1 MSLSNQPYRIAKTPF
16 LIGDLLLLAMAGWII
31 WDVGGLPSG
40 FQLGIVVGC
49 LVVGMFFSTLPFLL
63 DYRANLKRG
72 EINEFQNLAEQLQA
86 LTQLE
91 EHIRQ
96 ATGQWQSI
104 QDHCVSAVQDAD
116 KIAASMAQE
125 STRFVEVMQSMD
137 VSEKE
142 HLRVEAEKL
151 RRSERD
157 WLQSA
162 VRVLDHV
169 FALHKAAL
177 QSGQPKLINQISNFQ
192 HAVVDVMRRMGL
204 VPHEAELGA
213 AYNTEQHQVMG
224 EDHKQLSQPAV
235 AETLAPGFTFQG
247 RLVRPPLVKLLEHDD
262 LPEEVRAA
270 AAAKEPESAPTAP
283 TAPTDQTDQTDGAEE
298 PSAAPEKREPKAD
311 AEGDPDLFDQEPT

>member
-1 MSLSNQPYRIAKTPF
+1 MSFSNQPYRIAKTPF
-16 LIGDLLLLAMAGWII
+16 IVGDLLLLAMAGWII
-31 WDVGGLPSG
+31 WDVGGLPDG

-63 DYRANLKRG
+63 DYRAELKRN
-72 EINEFQNLAEQLQA
+72 EINEFQNLAEQLKA

-91 EHIRQ
+91 EHIRH

-104 QDHCVSAVQDAD
+104 QDHCVSAVQNAD
-116 KIAASMAQE
+116 KIAESMAQE

-151 RRSERD
+151 RRSERE
-157 WLQSA
+157 WLQAA
-162 VRVLDHV
+162 VRVMDHV

-177 QSGQPKLINQISNFQ
+177 QSGQPKLISQISNFQ

-204 VPHEAELGA
+204 TPHEAELGTS
-213 AYNTEQHQVMG
+213 YNKELHQVMG
-224 EDHKQLSQPAV
+224 EDHKELTQPSV

-247 RLVRPPLVKLLEHDD
+247 RLVRPPLVRLVEQEDMPAIANGPAD
-262 LPEEVRAA
+262 QADQA
-270 AAAKEPESAPTAP
+270 
-283 TAPTDQTDQTDGAEE
+283 DQTIEE
-298 PSAAPEKREPKAD
+298 PTPAISKKRASKEESEGEP
-311 AEGDPDLFDQEPT
+311 GLFDQEPS

>member
-31 WDVGGLPSG
+31 WDVGGLPAG

-63 DYRANLKRG
+63 DYRAELKRG
-72 EINEFQNLAEQLQA
+72 EINEFQNLAKQLQA

-91 EHIRQ
+91 EHIRH

-104 QDHCVSAVQDAD
+104 QDHCVSAVQNAD
-116 KIAASMAQE
+116 KIAESMAQE

-151 RRSERD
+151 RRSERE
-157 WLQSA
+157 WLQAA

-169 FALHKAAL
+169 FALHKAAV
-177 QSGQPKLINQISNFQ
+177 QSGQPKLISQISNFQ
-192 HAVVDVMRRMGL
+192 HAVVDVLRRMGL
-204 VPHEAELGA
+204 MPHEAELGA
-213 AYNTEQHQVMG
+213 SYSKELHQVMG
-224 EDHKQLSQPAV
+224 EDHKKLTQPAV

-247 RLVRPPLVKLLEHDD
+247 RLVRPPLVRLVEQED
-262 LPEEVRAA
+262 LPDSVREAMPA
-270 AAAKEPESAPTAP
+270 PEQTSTQIGSTEPTEPL
-283 TAPTDQTDQTDGAEE
+283 EE
-298 PSAAPEKREPKAD
+298 PPPSASKKRASKDEAKGEP
-311 AEGDPDLFDQEPT
+311 GLFDQEPT

>member
-1 MSLSNQPYRIAKTPF
+1 MSFSNQPYRIAKTPF
-16 LIGDLLLLAMAGWII
+16 IVGDLLLLAMAGWII
-31 WDVGGLPSG
+31 WDVGGLPDG

-63 DYRANLKRG
+63 DYRAELKRN
-72 EINEFQNLAEQLQA
+72 EINEFQNIAEQLKA

-91 EHIRQ
+91 EHIRH

-104 QDHCVSAVQDAD
+104 QDHCVSAVQNAD
-116 KIAASMAQE
+116 KIAESMAQE

-151 RRSERD
+151 RRSERE
-157 WLQSA
+157 WLQAA
-162 VRVLDHV
+162 VRVMDHV

-177 QSGQPKLINQISNFQ
+177 QSGQPKLISQISNFQ

-204 VPHEAELGA
+204 TPHEAELGTS
-213 AYNTEQHQVMG
+213 YNKELHQVMG
-224 EDHKQLSQPAV
+224 EDHKELTQPSV

-247 RLVRPPLVKLLEHDD
+247 RLVRPPLVRLVEQEDM
-262 LPEEVRAA
+262 PAIA
-270 AAAKEPESAPTAP
+270 NGPA
-283 TAPTDQTDQTDGAEE
+283 DQTIEE
-298 PSAAPEKREPKAD
+298 PTPAISKKRASKEESEGEP
-311 AEGDPDLFDQEPT
+311 GLFDQEPS